1 MASGASVYRQIID
14 QILGGIASG
23 AFSPMSRP
31 VELCSTS
38 AGRSPSSSKVGA
50 ALFAACLIA
59 GGILS
64 GLLVGLPETRWFF
77 AGTIGGGVI
86 VAAAIG

>member
-1 MASGASVYRQIID
+1 
-14 QILGGIASG
+14 
-23 AFSPMSRP
+23 MSRP

-86 VAAAIG
+86 VAAAIGWWHRWHEHWPGDVPVSLGLTGH